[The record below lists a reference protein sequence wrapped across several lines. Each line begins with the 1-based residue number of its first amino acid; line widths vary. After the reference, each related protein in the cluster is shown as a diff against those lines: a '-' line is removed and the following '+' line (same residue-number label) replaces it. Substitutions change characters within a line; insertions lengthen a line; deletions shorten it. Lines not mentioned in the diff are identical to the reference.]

1 MWVPEE
7 AQVIEPSNILVISRH
22 GFGSVDFR
30 PAKMGIEWGGC
41 YTP

>member
-7 AQVIEPSNILVISRH
+7 AQVTEPSDILISRH

-30 PAKMGIEWGGC
+30 QAMMGVEWTGC
-41 YTP
+41 HTP